1 MSKYN
6 DLWIYVDL
14 IFKQTDKE
22 KLELSFSQIKDVA
35 GIELDHS
42 FLNCKKELLEYG
54 YKVEKIKLKDKK
66 IVFSKV
72 NKSQKEIKMTNRNL
86 LRGSL

>member
-14 IFKQTDKE
+14 IFKQTGKE
-22 KLELSFSQIKDVA
+22 NLEFSFSQIKDA
-35 GIELDHS
+35 AEIELDHS
-42 FLNCKKELLEYG
+42 FLNFKKELLEYG

-72 NKSQKEIKMTNRNL
+72 N
-86 LRGSL
+86 

>member
-6 DLWIYVDL
+6 DLWIYIDL
-14 IFKQTDKE
+14 IFKQMDKE
-22 KLELSFSQIKDVA
+22 KIELSFSQIKDVA

-42 FLNCKKELLEYG
+42 FLNCKKEVLDYG
-54 YKVEKIKLKDKK
+54 YKVEKVKLKDKK

-72 NKSQKEIKMTNRNL
+72 N
-86 LRGSL
+86 

>member
-14 IFKQTDKE
+14 IFKQTGKE
-22 KLELSFSQIKDVA
+22 KLELSFSQIKDAA

-42 FLNCKKELLEYG
+42 FLNCKKNFWNTA
-54 YKVEKIKLKDKK
+54 IKLR
-66 IVFSKV
+66 
-72 NKSQKEIKMTNRNL
+72 KSN
-86 LRGSL
+86 

>member
-14 IFKQTDKE
+14 IFKQTNKE
-22 KLELSFSQIKDVA
+22 KLELSFSQIKDAV

-42 FLNCKKELLEYG
+42 FLNCKKELLDYG

-66 IVFSKV
+66 IVFSKA
-72 NKSQKEIKMTNRNL
+72 N
-86 LRGSL
+86 

>member
-22 KLELSFSQIKDVA
+22 KLELSFSQIKDVV

-54 YKVEKIKLKDKK
+54 YKVEKVKLKDKK

-72 NKSQKEIKMTNRNL
+72 N
-86 LRGSL
+86 

>member
-6 DLWIYVDL
+6 DVWIYIDL
-14 IFKQTDKE
+14 IFKQMDKE
-22 KLELSFSQIKDVA
+22 KIELSFSQIKDVA

-42 FLNCKKELLEYG
+42 FLNCKKELLDYG
-54 YKVEKIKLKDKK
+54 YKVEKVKLKDKK

-72 NKSQKEIKMTNRNL
+72 N
-86 LRGSL
+86 

>member
-14 IFKQTDKE
+14 IFKRTNKE
-22 KLELSFSQIKDVA
+22 KLELSFSQIKDAA

-42 FLNCKKELLEYG
+42 FLNCKKELLKYG

-66 IVFSKV
+66 IVLSKV
-72 NKSQKEIKMTNRNL
+72 N
-86 LRGSL
+86 

>member
-6 DLWIYVDL
+6 DLWIYIDL
-14 IFKQTDKE
+14 IFKQMDKE
-22 KLELSFSQIKDVA
+22 KIELSFSQIKDVA

-42 FLNCKKELLEYG
+42 FLNCKKELLDYG
-54 YKVEKIKLKDKK
+54 YKVEKVKLKDKK

-72 NKSQKEIKMTNRNL
+72 N
-86 LRGSL
+86 

>member
-42 FLNCKKELLEYG
+42 FLTYKKELLDYG

-72 NKSQKEIKMTNRNL
+72 N
-86 LRGSL
+86 

>member
-22 KLELSFSQIKDVA
+22 KLELSFSQIKYAA

-72 NKSQKEIKMTNRNL
+72 N
-86 LRGSL
+86 

>member
-6 DLWIYVDL
+6 DLCIYIDL
-14 IFKQTDKE
+14 IFKQMDKE
-22 KLELSFSQIKDVA
+22 KIELSFSQIKDVA

-42 FLNCKKELLEYG
+42 FLNCKKELLDYG
-54 YKVEKIKLKDKK
+54 YKVEKVKLKDKK

-72 NKSQKEIKMTNRNL
+72 N
-86 LRGSL
+86 

>member
-6 DLWIYVDL
+6 DLWNYIDL
-14 IFKQTDKE
+14 IFKQMDKE
-22 KLELSFSQIKDVA
+22 KIELSFSQIKDVA

-42 FLNCKKELLEYG
+42 FLNCKKELLDYG
-54 YKVEKIKLKDKK
+54 YKVEKVKLKDKK

-72 NKSQKEIKMTNRNL
+72 N
-86 LRGSL
+86 

>member
-14 IFKQTDKE
+14 IFKQTGKE
-22 KLELSFSQIKDVA
+22 NLEFSFRQIKDA
-35 GIELDHS
+35 AEIELDHS
-42 FLNCKKELLEYG
+42 FLNFKKELLEYG

-72 NKSQKEIKMTNRNL
+72 N
-86 LRGSL
+86 